1 MQRVTV
7 TVPDG
12 LNSGEEFTISFNE
25 TEYTVA
31 VPDGVRGGEEI
42 DLELPAAPES
52 NAASSSSEMQKV
64 VVTVPGGV
72 GSGMPFTV
80 EFDGQE
86 FEVIVPEG
94 LGFGDELEIELPAS
108 TQQPPPPQ
116 PPPQSQK
123 PALGAGWDDW
133 DAAWTPMPKGS
144 TSWAE
149 APTPAP
155 YYGRYKIG
163 EKVQV
168 QRTSGAWSPATI
180 KEYDELSDCYT
191 IELLVSRQLKY
202 FVSEN
207 EIQPLEFE
215 AEKCGEHFY
224 GRRVQVP
231 FVGAMSKDEVMG
243 EVRAYDE
250 ATSTYTV
257 ALDSGTIKKGLVSDE
272 IKVRPERKKYK
283 LRPQDERPV
292 CG

>member
-1 MQRVTV
+1 MCIR
-7 TVPDG
+7 D
-12 LNSGEEFTISFNE
+12 
-25 TEYTVA
+25 
-31 VPDGVRGGEEI
+31 R
-42 DLELPAAPES
+42 
-52 NAASSSSEMQKV
+52 
-64 VVTVPGGV
+64 
-72 GSGMPFTV
+72 
-80 EFDGQE
+80 
-86 FEVIVPEG
+86 
-94 LGFGDELEIELPAS
+94 
-108 TQQPPPPQ
+108 
-116 PPPQSQK
+116 
-123 PALGAGWDDW
+123 DDW